1 MGLPR
6 KKKKVVPDIGAA
18 VLKAAGREPGKR
30 QRQSPKK
37 KKSINKGG
45 RPSPRSGNVA
55 RMTLLL
61 NEDTSERLTM
71 ALAAEQVKRRKEG
84 EKVDKSF
91 LIEEAILDWLRKNG
105 F

>member
-6 KKKKVVPDIGAA
+6 KKKKVVSDIGTA
-18 VLKAAGREPGKR
+18 VLKAAGREPGK
-30 QRQSPKK
+30 SKDKPAPKRK
-37 KKSINKGG
+37 GINKGG
-45 RPSPRSGNVA
+45 RPSPRSGNVT

-71 ALAAEQVKRRKEG
+71 ALAAEQVKRRKAG
-84 EKVDKSF
+84 TKVDKSF
-91 LIEEAILDWLRKNG
+91 LIEEAILDWLRNHD